1 MADLAERRQSMPT
14 SPAQVDLPG
23 GACPVTGGRSED
35 RRTCQRGYGRAAPP
49 GSRGCPGLLRIAG
62 QGPSGERPGSVAAA
76 FDEATRNLLDGRN
89 FATVAT
95 LNPDGGPQT
104 SVVWIL
110 REGDTVAFS
119 TTAARRK
126 ALNLARDPR
135 VSLTVF
141 DTGNPYHSVEIR
153 GTAEMVEDTGKS
165 LPKALSRKYLGEDPP
180 PEPDEVIRLIVR
192 VTPERI
198 NTFSV

>member
-1 MADLAERRQSMPT
+1 MT
-14 SPAQVDLPG
+14 KG
-23 GACPVTGGRSED
+23 KGALREAGPV
-35 RRTCQRGYGRAAPP
+35 A
-49 GSRGCPGLLRIAG
+49 
-62 QGPSGERPGSVAAA
+62 VV
-76 FDEATRNLLDGRN
+76 FDEATRELLDRRN

-110 REGDTVAFS
+110 REGDTVLFS

-126 ALNLARDPR
+126 ALNVARDPR

-141 DTGNPYHSVEIR
+141 ETENPYHSVEIR
-153 GTAEMVEDTGKS
+153 GTAELAEDKDKS

-180 PEPDEVIRLIVR
+180 PEPDEVTRLIVR
-192 VTPERI
+192 VTPHRI
-198 NTFSV
+198 NIFSV

>member
-1 MADLAERRQSMPT
+1 M
-14 SPAQVDLPG
+14 
-23 GACPVTGGRSED
+23 
-35 RRTCQRGYGRAAPP
+35 
-49 GSRGCPGLLRIAG
+49 
-62 QGPSGERPGSVAAA
+62 AAA
-76 FDEATRNLLDGRN
+76 FDEATRDLLDGRN

-119 TTAARRK
+119 TTAGRRK
-126 ALNLARDPR
+126 ARNLARDPR
-135 VSLTVF
+135 ISVSVF

-153 GTAEMVEDTGKS
+153 GTAELVEDTGRS

-180 PEPDEVIRLIVR
+180 PEPDEVVRLIVR
-192 VTPERI
+192 VTPDKVNI
-198 NTFSV
+198 FSL